1 MKLSCTQENLAKGLS
16 VASHIANKNTNLPIL
31 NNILLQT
38 TDKALKLCATNLEIG
53 ITSSVRCKILEEGE
67 FATEAKILFDYINLL
82 PKNNIEIQTENKTLE
97 INCGNY
103 NTQINGS
110 QTDDFPLI
118 PTVEK
123 EKGYKIKMADLR
135 EALSQIV
142 FAASFNDL
150 RQEISGAMLSFSNSK
165 KSMTIVA
172 TDSYR
177 LAEKIIDCE
186 MIKKD
191 GSDYMEDD
199 DKNSVIL
206 PLRTIQEILRI
217 LNLNDDIIDD
227 IVDENS
233 EGNNVELYFDDN
245 QVLIVNENTE
255 IVSKIIEGQYPDYR
269 QIIPQDF
276 KTNVIINKSE
286 FQKAIKTA
294 SLFTKAGI
302 YDVELKV
309 SINDGE
315 VEVFAENSQLGKN
328 SIKIKT
334 QVSGE
339 DNGIVLNFRYLLD
352 GLQNISSDQ
361 IIVDIV
367 DMSTPCLIRPYQNE
381 KMDEGYLYLVMPI
394 RQ

>member
-1 MKLSCTQENLAKGLS
+1 MKLSCTQENLARGLS

-31 NNILLQT
+31 NNLLLQA
-38 TDKALKLCATNLEIG
+38 TDKTLKLCATNLEIG
-53 ITSSVRCKILEEGE
+53 ITCFTRCKILEEGE
-67 FATEAKILFDYINLL
+67 FAVEAKILSDYINLL
-82 PKNNIEIQTENKTLE
+82 PKNNIEVETKDTSLE
-97 INCGNY
+97 VNCGNY

-110 QTDDFPLI
+110 QTDEFPLI

-123 EKGYKIKMADLR
+123 ESGYKVKTRDLK

-150 RQEISGAMLSFSNSK
+150 RQEISGSMFSFSGSEK
-165 KSMTIVA
+165 VMTIVA

-177 LAEKIIDCE
+177 LAEKKIDCE
-186 MIKKD
+186 PIKNDNSD
-191 GSDYMEDD
+191 GGE
-199 DKNSVIL
+199 NSIIL

-217 LNLNDDIIDD
+217 LNLNDDFLDD
-227 IVDENS
+227 NDDM
-233 EGNNVELYFDDN
+233 GNVYLYFDDN
-245 QVLIVNENTE
+245 QVLVANGNTE
-255 IVSKIIEGQYPDYR
+255 IVSKLIEGQYPDYG

-276 KTNVIINKSE
+276 KTNIVVNRAE

-309 SINDGE
+309 SIDTEE

-328 SIKIKT
+328 STKIKT

-339 DNGIVLNFRYLLD
+339 DNSIVLNFRYLLD
-352 GLQNISSDQ
+352 GLQNISSNE
-361 IIVDIV
+361 ITIDIV
-367 DMSTPCLIRPYQNE
+367 DSATPCLVRPYENE
-381 KMDEGYLYLVMPI
+381 KVDDRYLYLVMPI